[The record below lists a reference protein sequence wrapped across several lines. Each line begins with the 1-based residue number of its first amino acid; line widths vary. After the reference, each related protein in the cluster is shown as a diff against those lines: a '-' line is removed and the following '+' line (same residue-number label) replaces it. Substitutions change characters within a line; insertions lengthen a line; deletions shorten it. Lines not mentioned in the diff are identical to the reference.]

1 MAAPCIFCEII
12 TGKLP
17 GDIVFQNE
25 TVTAFRD
32 RYPRAPIHILIVP
45 NKHLESINSV
55 TAADKELMGDL
66 ILIARKLATDLGIS
80 ETGYRLVVNTG
91 PDSGQSVQHLHI
103 HLLGGNKM
111 PLMGG

>member
-103 HLLGGNKM
+103 HLLGGKKM

>member
-55 TAADKELMGDL
+55 TAADKELMSDL

>member
-1 MAAPCIFCEII
+1 
-12 TGKLP
+12 
-17 GDIVFQNE
+17 
-25 TVTAFRD
+25 
-32 RYPRAPIHILIVP
+32 
-45 NKHLESINSV
+45 
-55 TAADKELMGDL
+55 MGDL